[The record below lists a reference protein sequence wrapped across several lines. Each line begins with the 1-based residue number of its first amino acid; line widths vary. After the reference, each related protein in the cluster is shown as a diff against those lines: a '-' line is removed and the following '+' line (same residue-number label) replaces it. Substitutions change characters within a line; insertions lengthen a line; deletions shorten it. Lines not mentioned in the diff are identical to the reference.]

1 MKILDDL
8 ISDLNF
14 DTEVR
19 DIRQGVFHTGVLT
32 QRNGLNSNC
41 GLASTLPRDA
51 MLQDPPMVKEPGY
64 LTDKTAQ
71 ELASLAYSD
80 SIMEAA
86 IGMATINSL
95 LDVDESKCIELNAAN
110 LIFEKGENK
119 RVAIVGHFPFIPKA
133 RELAK
138 ELWVIE
144 KNPSEG
150 DLKEDEAD
158 KKIPQADVVAITG
171 TSITNHTF
179 EHLIELC
186 DPKAYVLLLGDTA
199 PLSTIFFDRGIDAVS
214 GTLVADPDIALKCIS
229 QGANYRQIKGL
240 KKLTIKKDN

>member
-8 ISDLNF
+8 FAELNF
-14 DTEVR
+14 NAEVK
-19 DIRQGVFHTGVLT
+19 DIRQGVFHTGVVT
-32 QRNGLNSNC
+32 RNC

-51 MLQDPPMVKEPGY
+51 MKQEPPMIKEPGF
-64 LTDKTAQ
+64 LTDKSAK

-86 IGMATINSL
+86 IGMAAINSL
-95 LDVDESKCIELNAAN
+95 IDVDEGICTELNAGN

-119 RVAIVGHFPFIPKA
+119 RVAIVGHFPFIPKV

-144 KNPSEG
+144 KNPVEG
-150 DLKEDEAD
+150 DLTEDKAAD
-158 KKIPQADVVAITG
+158 KIPRADVVAITG

-179 EHLIELC
+179 EELIRLC
-186 DPKAYVLLLGDTA
+186 DPKAFVLILGDSA
-199 PLSTIFFDRGIDAVS
+199 PLSPIFFDRGIDAVS
-214 GTLVADPDIALKCIS
+214 GTLVAEPEIALKCIS

-240 KKLTIKKDN
+240 KKLTIKKNK